1 MNPEM
6 MKEMM
11 QTMMSSEMCETM
23 MPKMMPE
30 MIPKVMEKHLMNI
43 PKNERE
49 EFIKKIVDIIVS
61 KSNDCEISATF
72 IKDFETSIN
81 VKGLKINSK
90 GGKGATKDSISPMD
104 LFLSGLCGCVSIA
117 VGRALAE
124 KGIIGNIKVN
134 AMVKKNFEKGCIE
147 KIILNIHAKI
157 NGNSNGSELKELILE
172 SSKKCLISN
181 SLGCEIEKN
190 VIIE

>member
-30 MIPKVMEKHLMNI
+30 MMPKVLDKCLMNI

-61 KSNDCEISATF
+61 KSNDCEVSATF

>member
-30 MIPKVMEKHLMNI
+30 MMPKVLDKCLMNI

-61 KSNDCEISATF
+61 KSNDCEVSATF

-117 VGRALAE
+117 VGRALDE
-124 KGIIGNIKVN
+124 KGISGTVKVD
-134 AMVKKNFEKGCIE
+134 ASVKKSFEKGCIE

>member
-1 MNPEM
+1 MNPKM

-11 QTMMSSEMCETM
+11 DSEMCKE
-23 MPKMMPE
+23 MMPE
-30 MIPKVMEKHLMNI
+30 MIPKVMEKYLMNI

-49 EFIKKIVDIIVS
+49 EFIKKIVNIIVS
-61 KSNDCEISATF
+61 KSNECELSATF
-72 IKDFETSIN
+72 IKDFETSTNI
-81 VKGLKINSK
+81 KGLKINSK

-117 VGRALAE
+117 VGRALSE
-124 KGIIGNIKVN
+124 KEINGNIKVD
-134 AMVKKNFEKGCIE
+134 ALVKKSFEKGCIE

-157 NGNSNGSELKELILE
+157 DDSLNEDELKELILKG
-172 SSKKCLISN
+172 SKKCLISN

-190 VIIE
+190 IVIE

>member
-11 QTMMSSEMCETM
+11 QTMMSSEMCKTM

-30 MIPKVMEKHLMNI
+30 MMPKVLDKCLMNI

-61 KSNDCEISATF
+61 KSNDCEVSATF

-117 VGRALAE
+117 VGRALDE
-124 KGIIGNIKVN
+124 KGISGTVKVD
-134 AMVKKNFEKGCIE
+134 ASVKKSFEKGCIE